1 MELASLEL
9 ASHRSYQS
17 LVSGSKDLGG
27 ARHLGYGDA
36 RDRRYKRGLPR
47 RSMTLS
53 EESVQ
58 LLALA
63 DNASDHKLRE
73 VLHEAGTRHDGAPG
87 RSHGAA
93 GGSSLQAV
101 VGPAAVRSLHSER
114 QQPRRRRRRRQRQRR
129 PGARSKTKGKAGAM
143 GGQQRQ
149 SAPLHDGW
157 PRSSATSGSVARRN
171 TALGKLMIGPSGPG
185 KQGPHPERRVVAS
198 TRTVVA
204 IQVGNRM

>member
-17 LVSGSKDLGG
+17 LVSGSKGLGG
-27 ARHLGYGDA
+27 ARHLGHGDA
-36 RDRRYKRGLPR
+36 RDHRHKRGLPR
-47 RSMTLS
+47 RSMRLS

-73 VLHEAGTRHDGAPG
+73 VLHEAGTRHNGAPG
-87 RSHGAA
+87 RSHGSA
-93 GGSSLQAV
+93 GGSALQAV
-101 VGPAAVRSLHSER
+101 VGPAAVRSLHIER
-114 QQPRRRRRRRQRQRR
+114 QQPRRRRRQRQRR
-129 PGARSKTKGKAGAM
+129 PGARRKTKGKAGAM

-204 IQVGNRM
+204 IQVGKRM